1 MTLDLF
7 SPEPQ
12 ANLLPFDGQV
22 QDMGL
27 ILTAEQSAKY
37 LDYFLAHLAWQP
49 DEVVLYGK
57 RYVTERKVVWYGDAE
72 YEYHYS
78 GSAKQALLWNPA
90 LFRLKQHI
98 EQLVGHP
105 FNSCLANLY
114 ENGSQAVG
122 WHSDDEP
129 SLRSP
134 QQENVVIAS
143 LSFGATRKFCFKHKF
158 KPEKVE
164 LMLHSGQL
172 IVMRG
177 QTQRYWKH
185 ALMKSSKITE
195 PRLNLTFRYFYPA
208 LQS

>member
-22 QDMGL
+22 QDLGL
-27 ILTAEQSAKY
+27 ILTAEQSTKY

-78 GSAKQALLWNPA
+78 GSAKQARLWNPA

-122 WHSDDEP
+122 WHSDDEAE
-129 SLRSP
+129 LGQDP
-134 QQENVVIAS
+134 QIAS
-143 LSFGATRKFCFKHKF
+143 LSLGQQRFFDLKHKTCGTQL
-158 KPEKVE
+158 KLE
-164 LMLHSGQL
+164 LGHGSLLLMAGQC
-172 IVMRG
+172 
-177 QTQRYWKH
+177 QQYWQHRVPKM
-185 ALMKSSKITE
+185 APATE
-195 PRLNLTFRYFYPA
+195 GRINLTFREIK
-208 LQS
+208 QKTT

>member
-22 QDMGL
+22 QDLGL
-27 ILTAEQSAKY
+27 ILTAKQSAKY

-72 YEYHYS
+72 YQYHYS
-78 GSAKQALLWNPA
+78 GSAKQALLWHPA

-98 EQLVGHP
+98 EQLVGHS
-105 FNSCLANLY
+105 FNTCLANLY
-114 ENGSQAVG
+114 DNGTQGMG

-129 SLRSP
+129 ALVTERGL
-134 QQENVVIAS
+134 ETVVAS
-143 LSFGATRKFCFKHKF
+143 LSFGATRKFSFKHKT
-158 KPEKVE
+158 KPEKVD
-164 LMLHSGQL
+164 LLLQSGQL

-177 QTQRYWKH
+177 QTQTYWKH
-185 ALMKSSKITE
+185 TLAKSTKILE
-195 PRLNLTFRYFYPA
+195 PRINLTFRCFH
-208 LQS
+208 Q

>member
-12 ANLLPFDGQV
+12 ENLLPCDGQV
-22 QDMGL
+22 QDLGL

-72 YEYHYS
+72 YQYHYS
-78 GSAKQALLWNPA
+78 GSAKQALLWHPA

-122 WHSDDEP
+122 WHSDDEQP
-129 SLRSP
+129 VSFALSTSLNRKKL
-134 QQENVVIAS
+134 S
-143 LSFGATRKFCFKHKF
+143 LCYTVG
-158 KPEKVE
+158 
-164 LMLHSGQL
+164 
-172 IVMRG
+172 
-177 QTQRYWKH
+177 
-185 ALMKSSKITE
+185 
-195 PRLNLTFRYFYPA
+195 N
-208 LQS
+208 

>member
-1 MTLDLF
+1 MTLALF

-12 ANLLPFDGQV
+12 ANLLPYDGHV
-22 QDMGL
+22 QDFGL
-27 ILTAEQSAKY
+27 ILGAEQSEQ
-37 LDYFLAHLAWQP
+37 YFEHFLTQLAWQH

-57 RYVTERKVVWYGDAE
+57 RYVTDRKVAWYGDAE

-78 GSAKQALLWNPA
+78 GSTKQAHFWEPK
-90 LFRLKQHI
+90 LFLLKQQI
-98 EQLVGHP
+98 EQLTGQS

-114 ENGSQAVG
+114 AHGRQAVG

-129 SLRSP
+129 SLRSSP
-134 QQENVVIAS
+134 QDSVVIAS
-143 LSFGATRKFCFKHKF
+143 LSLGATRKFCFKHQTQA
-158 KPEKVE
+158 EKVE

-195 PRLNLTFRYFYPA
+195 PRINLTFRYFYPTN
-208 LQS
+208 

>member
-22 QDMGL
+22 QDLGL

-37 LDYFLAHLAWQP
+37 LDYFLAYLVWQP
-49 DEVVLYGK
+49 DEVVLHGK
-57 RYVTERKVVWYGDAE
+57 HYVTERKVVWYGDAE
-72 YEYHYS
+72 YQYHYS
-78 GSAKQALLWNPA
+78 GSAKQARLWNPA

-114 ENGSQAVG
+114 ENGNQAVG

-129 SLRSP
+129 SLRSA

-143 LSFGATRKFCFKHKF
+143 LSFGATRKFCFKHKC
-158 KPEKVE
+158 KQEKVE

-195 PRLNLTFRYFYPA
+195 PRLNLTFRYFYPT
-208 LQS
+208 LQR

>member
-22 QDMGL
+22 QDLGL

-114 ENGSQAVG
+114 ENGSQAVD

-158 KPEKVE
+158 KQEKIE

-208 LQS
+208 PQS